1 MSIGAL
7 SLGEIFVKPGI
18 ATAAGRQ
25 CDPGMVGAP
34 SRYSK
39 GVRIAGT
46 AHRQERSARGSKRCS
61 IIVRAPAQVKAGAA
75 GFKTRRGIVSLIHE
89 AIVAPARTLKG
100 APVRSEGSCRE
111 SVFSPSRMTDLGLRR
126 RPPARGA
133 FASGGS
139 SRPADPEAWPRR
151 GGRRLRPESAP
162 ARRTWSARPS
172 WH

>member
-46 AHRQERSARGSKRCS
+46 AYRRERRCARVQALQHHRPGASAGKGRCRRFQDSPGDSQPDPRGDCSAGKDDEGRGRKVRVVSPFSAR
-61 IIVRAPAQVKAGAA
+61 V
-75 GFKTRRGIVSLIHE
+75 E
-89 AIVAPARTLKG
+89 
-100 APVRSEGSCRE
+100 
-111 SVFSPSRMTDLGLRR
+111 
-126 RPPARGA
+126 
-133 FASGGS
+133 
-139 SRPADPEAWPRR
+139 
-151 GGRRLRPESAP
+151 
-162 ARRTWSARPS
+162 
-172 WH
+172 